1 MTLRAV
7 VDKLTDKVK
16 GFYEDIPFP
25 INGNYVVELPD
36 NFDTSIL
43 PNDLIATLT
52 TAKKNAYLAQHPTYT
67 TATSSELLLASEY
80 SIPIVFG
87 STFGSQYLIL
97 GDKKGTNFPAFSVIP
112 VSGVPTRIA
121 TIGPL
126 VIPASST
133 FFIHL
138 DAFILTPVIDG
149 STSTPTFTKYFYN
162 YDPYTNTPI
171 TLDLSTLFTTTIRYP
186 PGTTASVTLDQEFT
200 IAAITDVA
208 IQIALNT
215 VPSLPTGA
223 EIHISSYVM
232 LHRP

>member
-1 MTLRAV
+1 MSLRAV
-7 VDKLTDKVK
+7 VDKVTNMVK

-36 NFDTSIL
+36 NFDTNTLANS
-43 PNDLIATLT
+43 LITTLT
-52 TAKKNAYLAQHPTYT
+52 TAKKNAYLAQHPIYT
-67 TATSSELLLASEY
+67 TATSSELLLASEF

-87 STFGSQYLIL
+87 SDYGSQYLIL
-97 GDKKGTNFPAFSVIP
+97 GDNKGTHFPATSIIPILDSPVIGT
-112 VSGVPTRIA
+112 V
-121 TIGPL
+121 GPIT
-126 VIPASST
+126 IPASST

-138 DAFILTPVIDG
+138 DAFVLTPVIDT

-171 TLDLSTLFTTTIRYP
+171 TLDLGTLFTTTIRYP
-186 PGTTASVTLDQEFT
+186 PGLTANITLDQEFT
-200 IAAITDVA
+200 VAAITDVA
-208 IQIALNT
+208 IQITLNT
-215 VPSLPTGA
+215 IPALPSGA